1 MNNEKHLQ
9 HNIALITG
17 GNGGLGLGMARALKD
32 EGATVIVWGRD
43 AAKLDVAQDEGFMTA
58 RVDLNCEQAIHQ
70 GFKQIADE
78 FSGLDILI
86 NNAGIY
92 EDQQVTDL
100 SREAWDN
107 FLSNNLT
114 SVFLCSQQAARLM
127 KVKRKGKIINLGSM
141 YSLFGHPH
149 SIGYTTTKTAII
161 GLTRALAAELGP
173 WNIQVNAILPGWF
186 ETAINGSLPQSER
199 GEEIRQRTPLGRWGQ
214 VQDIGPLAVF
224 LSSRG
229 SDFITG
235 TAIPLDGGYSIS
247 DRAMGI
253 HE

>member
-9 HNIALITG
+9 HKLALITG
-17 GNGGLGLGMARALKD
+17 GNGGLGLGMARALK
-32 EGATVIVWGRD
+32 EAGANVMIWGRD
-43 AAKLDVAQDEGFMTA
+43 EVKLGKAHQEGFMTA
-58 RVDLNCEQAIHQ
+58 KVDLNSEQAICE
-70 GFKQIADE
+70 GFKQLVDE
-78 FSGLDILI
+78 FSDLDILI

-92 EDQQVTDL
+92 EDQQITTL
-100 SREAWDN
+100 SREAWDR

-114 SVFLCSQQAARLM
+114 SVFLCSQQAARVM
-127 KVKRKGKIINLGSM
+127 KLKRQGKIINLGSM

-199 GEEIRQRTPLGRWGQ
+199 GEEIRKRTPLGRWGQ
-214 VQDIGPLAVF
+214 IQDIGPLAVF
-224 LSSRG
+224 LSSSG

-235 TAIPLDGGYSIS
+235 TAIPIDGGYSIS

-253 HE
+253 QE

>member
-1 MNNEKHLQ
+1 MNNEKQLQ
-9 HNIALITG
+9 HKRALITG
-17 GNGGLGLGMARALKD
+17 GNGGLGLGMARALK
-32 EGATVIVWGRD
+32 EAGAQVMIWGRD
-43 AAKLDVAQDEGFMTA
+43 EAKLEKADEEGFMTA
-58 RVDLNCEQAIHQ
+58 KVDLNSQQAIAE
-70 GFKQIADE
+70 GFKQLVHE

-92 EDQQVTDL
+92 EDQQITTL
-100 SREAWDN
+100 SREAWDR

-127 KVKRKGKIINLGSM
+127 KMKKQGKIINLGSM

-149 SIGYTTTKTAII
+149 SIGYTTTKTAIL

-199 GEEIRQRTPLGRWGQ
+199 GEEIKKRTPLGRWGQ
-214 VQDIGPLAVF
+214 SPDIGPLAVF
-224 LSSRG
+224 LSSSG

-235 TAIPLDGGYSIS
+235 TAIPIDGGYSIS

-253 HE
+253 EE